1 MVEYRYSD
9 YPHPLHFQAATSN
22 QAGVIKHLI
31 HWYGV
36 DQLDERDRTPL
47 MFAALGNKV
56 KHLKFFCC
64 IFV

>member
-1 MVEYRYSD
+1 MIHNTELYRCSD

-22 QAGVIKHLI
+22 VSGVIKHLI

-36 DQLDERDRTPL
+36 DQRDDHDRTPI

-56 KHLKFFCC
+56 IL
-64 IFV
+64 